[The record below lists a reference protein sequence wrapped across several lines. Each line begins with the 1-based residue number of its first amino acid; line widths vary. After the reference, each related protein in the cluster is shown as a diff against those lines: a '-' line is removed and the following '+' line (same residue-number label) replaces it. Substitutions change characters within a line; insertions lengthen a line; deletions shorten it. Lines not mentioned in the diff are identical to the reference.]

1 MLCDHHSVAKLCDR
15 PKGKLCTP
23 KTSLT
28 SPHSLPLSITLIL
41 SVCLYEF
48 GLDASH
54 KCIVQHLFFCVHE
67 HRESF
72 HLFRPSLIFF
82 FQQCF
87 VVFAVQ
93 VFHFFGRIYSYFIQL
108 DAIRNGTALHAH
120 SSCIRTASRS
130 LILYL
135 RPSQLDLSGASKLH
149 FSLCPL
155 PTRVS
160 QGLFFLHI
168 RWFPSA
174 GNQSA

>member
-1 MLCDHHSVAKLCDR
+1 MPHISASYSICSFVSMSIGSLFTYLDLHS
-15 PKGKLCTP
+15 
-23 KTSLT
+23 
-28 SPHSLPLSITLIL
+28 
-41 SVCLYEF
+41 
-48 GLDASH
+48 
-54 KCIVQHLFFCVHE
+54 
-67 HRESF
+67 
-72 HLFRPSLIFF
+72 FF

-93 VFHFFGRIYSYFIQL
+93 VFHFFGCIYSYFIQL

-160 QGLFFLHI
+160 RGLFFLHI